1 MESHAAADAL
11 RILREGEQH
20 VRREARRERAL
31 RLGGQAVTGVLWL
44 GRKDL
49 RDPVRRRAVGAVAA
63 AGMVG
68 LALWEFDRSRVGTL
82 WAERMVRQRPDLAPG
97 ETERRD
103 PSWSDDHPSGVEVW
117 RTLRSML
124 TPRGQRMVAL
134 SAVTMLAQPLV
145 RLGFRWS
152 GIRRPHLAAGMVTAA
167 MSTAT
172 GLAGLWIGPKAEDAR
187 APMTI
192 EPIGGLHELLHDPTR
207 LGIIAVVAPATS
219 VEARLVRD
227 VTGLSDSALPEQ
239 LSTLS
244 DAGIVEVERR
254 RTGPARWRTW
264 INLTVSGRA
273 ALTAHTA
280 ALTEIARGPSQT

>member
-49 RDPVRRRAVGAVAA
+49 RDPVRRRTVGAVAA

-68 LALWEFDRSRVGTL
+68 LALWEFDRSRLGTL

-103 PSWSDDHPSGVEVW
+103 PSWSDDHPSGAEVW

-145 RLGFRWS
+145 RLGFRRS
-152 GIRRPHLAAGMVTAA
+152 GIRRPHLAAGVVTAA
-167 MSTAT
+167 MSTAA
-172 GLAGLWIGPKAEDAR
+172 GLAGRGSAR
-187 APMTI
+187 RPRMPAP
-192 EPIGGLHELLHDPTR
+192 R
-207 LGIIAVVAPATS
+207 
-219 VEARLVRD
+219 
-227 VTGLSDSALPEQ
+227 
-239 LSTLS
+239 
-244 DAGIVEVERR
+244 
-254 RTGPARWRTW
+254 
-264 INLTVSGRA
+264 
-273 ALTAHTA
+273 
-280 ALTEIARGPSQT
+280 